1 MPLIIW
7 AVVADPPTISP
18 VARFSFLRRYQN
30 RSFLIHSSRV
40 LRKNSRQLKTQQI

>member
-18 VARFSFLRRYQN
+18 VARFSFLRRYKN
-30 RSFLIHSSRV
+30 RSFMTHRSVDFTENL
-40 LRKNSRQLKTQQI
+40 RQLKIQ